1 MKRQD
6 SMSSP
11 PRPKSNE
18 EFLDSLLFPDLQS
31 QYGED
36 YKQAVRKVRSEFKK
50 EEAQVV
56 ERIERGLSDDDEHR
70 RALNACIYPFARGQ
84 VQGYYFVCAGP
95 LSELGIKNLDFLI
108 VCGDPPD
115 GETKIAMFGESK
127 GPMTDPDPVVTQA
140 KDRIKTLAQ
149 NWDYVFRQYLGN
161 MTSEREFIIG
171 VFASDANELAKSVI
185 RKGGGIIVWSIDLS
199 NDPILCL
206 HRPEVDRE
214 DRELRQSMMHR
225 NQTLNQLLSRKI
237 TTSPSFKT
245 FYVQSHMMA
254 KLRILTGVDKGTGQ
268 GTFTPDDVKSLVR
281 EALDYESDEVVER
294 ETSAVLAQAQSI
306 RFIRDV
312 GAGKLKIRSRSK
324 IAGVREREIKQLWIR
339 WKLDEELRE
348 RVDSSVVELQQSYEA
363 KKQAIPTLEP
373 YVKQNEHESE

>member
-1 MKRQD
+1 
-6 SMSSP
+6 MSSP
-11 PRPKSNE
+11 LRPKSND
-18 EFLDSLLFPDLQS
+18 EFLNSLLFPELQS
-31 QYGED
+31 QYEED

-50 EEAQVV
+50 ERALIA
-56 ERIERGLSDDDEHR
+56 ERIERGLRDDDEHR

-84 VQGYYFVCAGP
+84 VHGYYFVCAGP

-108 VCGDPPD
+108 VCRDPPD

-140 KDRIKTLAQ
+140 KERIGTVTQ
-149 NWDYVFRQYLGN
+149 NWEYVFRQYLGN
-161 MTSEREFIIG
+161 MTSAREFIIG
-171 VFASDANELAKSVI
+171 VFASDANELAKSII
-185 RKGGGIIVWSIDLS
+185 RKRGEIIVWSIDLS

-206 HRPEVDRE
+206 HRPELDRE

-225 NQTLNQLLSRKI
+225 NQALNQLLSRKI
-237 TTSPSFKT
+237 ATSPSFKT

-254 KLRILTGVDKGTGQ
+254 KLRILTGVDKGSGQ
-268 GTFTPDDVKSLVR
+268 GTFTSADVKDLVR
-281 EALDYESDEVVER
+281 EALDYVSDEVVER
-294 ETSAVLAQAQSI
+294 ETSAVLTQAQSI

-312 GAGKLKIRSRSK
+312 GGGRFKIRSRSK

-339 WKLDEELRE
+339 GKLDEELGE
-348 RVDSSVVELQQSYEA
+348 RVDMAVVELQQLYET

-373 YVKQNEHESE
+373 YVKQNEPE